1 MEQLFF
7 STRSKSLW
15 GAGQN
20 VSKKGY
26 SSTFVQIV
34 SKQKKLHSFS
44 AKSVTHFARVIKVQN
59 LSRVEPCN

>member
-7 STRSKSLW
+7 LLEAKVYG
-15 GAGQN
+15 GAEQN

-34 SKQKKLHSFS
+34 SKQKSCIVFQL
-44 AKSVTHFARVIKVQN
+44 KVSLILPEQ
-59 LSRVEPCN
+59 